1 MKLPEAIIIDGK
13 ECLDVLCC
21 KILIWEANSDVIEI
35 NDPDENK
42 CLVIRECESIEINDT
57 YKKLI
62 NSASVRFPRGTVIK
76 RTITSENIEK
86 EGATTVYTERL
97 IDGTVVEKR
106 KGYSTAQPTDF
117 KVGQR
122 IRIYLGYYKDRGKV
136 FKNATERLQAMEK
149 EAFVKNVP
157 DFDGYIVKCSVSTP
171 IEIKC
176 ENLASGLKRKNV
188 VKLGPMTVT
197 VNDLLKEGGKYDLL
211 KGTGLKL
218 HPKTAERD
226 INIGKIQLTEDL
238 TVADVLTEWN
248 KYGLYSFIR
257 KDTDGTPYVMV
268 GHTYLSGNVASSIL
282 NTDGS
287 SDTPQIQ
294 FDYHVA
300 QDNLTLMNCDP
311 RYLAVSAEGFKFESN
326 KQIKYNVTVRLNP
339 EWTGQNDTE
348 HKKFQILNE
357 TKLSKKS
364 LKLGAI
370 PKSKTKDRVNLSAYN
385 VIPYVS
391 SKIGISEDE
400 LIKEAEAFFEGYNR
414 NGVEGSIT
422 IFGDLHRTNL
432 GMRHLESG
440 MKVVLLDKREPEKQ
454 GWYLIE
460 EINTKF
466 GVNGFRQTLKLPY
479 CIAKPEKE

>member
-1 MKLPEAIIIDGK
+1 
-13 ECLDVLCC
+13 
-21 KILIWEANSDVIEI
+21 
-35 NDPDENK
+35 
-42 CLVIRECESIEINDT
+42 
-57 YKKLI
+57 
-62 NSASVRFPRGTVIK
+62 
-76 RTITSENIEK
+76 
-86 EGATTVYTERL
+86 
-97 IDGTVVEKR
+97 
-106 KGYSTAQPTDF
+106 
-117 KVGQR
+117 
-122 IRIYLGYYKDRGKV
+122 
-136 FKNATERLQAMEK
+136 
-149 EAFVKNVP
+149 
-157 DFDGYIVKCSVSTP
+157 
-171 IEIKC
+171 
-176 ENLASGLKRKNV
+176 
-188 VKLGPMTVT
+188 
-197 VNDLLKEGGKYDLL
+197 
-211 KGTGLKL
+211 GTGLKL

-311 RYLAVSAEGFKFESN
+311 RYLAVSAEGFKFEGN

>member
-1 MKLPEAIIIDGK
+1 
-13 ECLDVLCC
+13 
-21 KILIWEANSDVIEI
+21 
-35 NDPDENK
+35 
-42 CLVIRECESIEINDT
+42 
-57 YKKLI
+57 
-62 NSASVRFPRGTVIK
+62 
-76 RTITSENIEK
+76 
-86 EGATTVYTERL
+86 
-97 IDGTVVEKR
+97 
-106 KGYSTAQPTDF
+106 
-117 KVGQR
+117 
-122 IRIYLGYYKDRGKV
+122 
-136 FKNATERLQAMEK
+136 
-149 EAFVKNVP
+149 
-157 DFDGYIVKCSVSTP
+157 
-171 IEIKC
+171 
-176 ENLASGLKRKNV
+176 
-188 VKLGPMTVT
+188 
-197 VNDLLKEGGKYDLL
+197 
-211 KGTGLKL
+211 
-218 HPKTAERD
+218 
-226 INIGKIQLTEDL
+226 
-238 TVADVLTEWN
+238 
-248 KYGLYSFIR
+248 
-257 KDTDGTPYVMV
+257 MV

-311 RYLAVSAEGFKFESN
+311 RYLAVSAEGFKFEGN

-400 LIKEAEAFFEGYNR
+400 LIKEAEAFFEEYNR